1 MLNSVVPNLYR
12 MRTPATSATF
22 TSTSTT
28 SDRAIHKRIHETRSY
43 IAFMVHKRAV
53 RGR

>member
-12 MRTPATSATF
+12 MRTPATSAGF

-28 SDRAIHKRIHETRSY
+28 CDSAIHKCVHETRSWF
-43 IAFMVHKRAV
+43 INEQCRVAKL
-53 RGR
+53 